1 VAKIVGIITTD
12 QGSVGGGAPIFFTKN
27 REDMQKIAH
36 LLEKLMDCAAHEVHK
51 DLFIVVDRH

>member
-12 QGSVGGGAPIFFTKN
+12 LGSVSGGSPIFYTKN

-51 DLFIVVDRH
+51 DLFIVIDRH